1 MSEEDK
7 NKKKSE
13 IAASHMDNQ
22 PLELIDE
29 LYETVNEDNY
39 DLNDDEED
47 PEKVIADLQEKVM
60 RLEKMNKDL
69 RSRNEGLKKNN
80 IENNSTMNRMSL
92 VGLRRKFTSQ
102 GNFNEVQND
111 SVKLAEIIKEKDDLQ
126 EINEKMLDLLTDKEL
141 ENEDLLQ
148 QLENYKLEMKIEKEK
163 NLEKIQNLEDK
174 IVALENSKEGSG
186 GAFDI
191 DDIINEYNNYKERIK
206 KQINEYT
213 KNEED
218 LKQQIEMKDR
228 AIQRLNE
235 EIQGLELEN
244 LQLVNNSENTNKI
257 KEKGFLEIEQLKS
270 ENDKIKRDMGFLEE
284 KLKMAEDNAEKSN
297 KFHENEIINY
307 QKRIEDEQNNLK
319 IYKENKAKEI
329 NLLKT
334 EITKNNREI
343 SLCSKK
349 IEMTEKMLD
358 DEKQKNFM
366 IQNKLDK
373 KVKELQEM
381 NEYTKKLLTNK
392 ENLLS
397 QYEEKI
403 DEITKDKNNL
413 VTQNK
418 ELLEKLKAKNDE
430 NTGEGGGT
438 NLAELINEDE
448 DIKEELQHYIQE
460 NKLLNEEIK
469 NLKEQLSTQAKDLVD
484 LNSLD
489 KEIEKLKAQNE
500 ALMNDNKEIKKELEE
515 EKKKKEEDVIPQP
528 RKREYTLMALEKKK
542 VTISKKATILEN
554 EIEKINLEK
563 QLNAL
568 KKMKDDEK
576 KDYEEQLEKIKLE
589 LAMLKVKNLNQTYEM
604 ESLLVKYR
612 NTIKSIASQCKKK
625 GIKLVINL
633 VNLK

>member
-1 MSEEDK
+1 
-7 NKKKSE
+7 
-13 IAASHMDNQ
+13 
-22 PLELIDE
+22 
-29 LYETVNEDNY
+29 
-39 DLNDDEED
+39 
-47 PEKVIADLQEKVM
+47 
-60 RLEKMNKDL
+60 
-69 RSRNEGLKKNN
+69 
-80 IENNSTMNRMSL
+80 
-92 VGLRRKFTSQ
+92 
-102 GNFNEVQND
+102 
-111 SVKLAEIIKEKDDLQ
+111 
-126 EINEKMLDLLTDKEL
+126 
-141 ENEDLLQ
+141 
-148 QLENYKLEMKIEKEK
+148 
-163 NLEKIQNLEDK
+163 
-174 IVALENSKEGSG
+174 
-186 GAFDI
+186 
-191 DDIINEYNNYKERIK
+191 
-206 KQINEYT
+206 
-213 KNEED
+213 
-218 LKQQIEMKDR
+218 
-228 AIQRLNE
+228 
-235 EIQGLELEN
+235 
-244 LQLVNNSENTNKI
+244 
-257 KEKGFLEIEQLKS
+257 
-270 ENDKIKRDMGFLEE
+270 
-284 KLKMAEDNAEKSN
+284 
-297 KFHENEIINY
+297 
-307 QKRIEDEQNNLK
+307 
-319 IYKENKAKEI
+319 
-329 NLLKT
+329 
-334 EITKNNREI
+334 
-343 SLCSKK
+343 
-349 IEMTEKMLD
+349 MLD

>member
-633 VNLK
+633 VSLK

>member
-13 IAASHMDNQ
+13 IAASHIANQ

-69 RSRNEGLKKNN
+69 RSKNEGLKKNN

-418 ELLEKLKAKNDE
+418 ELLEKLKTKNDE

-528 RKREYTLMALEKKK
+528 RQREYTLMALEKKK
-542 VTISKKATILEN
+542 VTISKKATLLEN

>member
-69 RSRNEGLKKNN
+69 RSKNEGLKKNN

-633 VNLK
+633 VSLK

>member
-69 RSRNEGLKKNN
+69 RSKNEGLKKNN

-270 ENDKIKRDMGFLEE
+270 ENDKIKRDM
-284 KLKMAEDNAEKSN
+284 
-297 KFHENEIINY
+297 
-307 QKRIEDEQNNLK
+307 
-319 IYKENKAKEI
+319 
-329 NLLKT
+329 
-334 EITKNNREI
+334 
-343 SLCSKK
+343 
-349 IEMTEKMLD
+349 
-358 DEKQKNFM
+358 
-366 IQNKLDK
+366 
-373 KVKELQEM
+373 
-381 NEYTKKLLTNK
+381 
-392 ENLLS
+392 
-397 QYEEKI
+397 
-403 DEITKDKNNL
+403 
-413 VTQNK
+413 
-418 ELLEKLKAKNDE
+418 
-430 NTGEGGGT
+430 
-438 NLAELINEDE
+438 
-448 DIKEELQHYIQE
+448 
-460 NKLLNEEIK
+460 
-469 NLKEQLSTQAKDLVD
+469 
-484 LNSLD
+484 
-489 KEIEKLKAQNE
+489 
-500 ALMNDNKEIKKELEE
+500 
-515 EKKKKEEDVIPQP
+515 
-528 RKREYTLMALEKKK
+528 
-542 VTISKKATILEN
+542 
-554 EIEKINLEK
+554 
-563 QLNAL
+563 
-568 KKMKDDEK
+568 
-576 KDYEEQLEKIKLE
+576 
-589 LAMLKVKNLNQTYEM
+589 
-604 ESLLVKYR
+604 
-612 NTIKSIASQCKKK
+612 
-625 GIKLVINL
+625 
-633 VNLK
+633 

>member
-69 RSRNEGLKKNN
+69 RSKNEGLKKNN